1 MRAKAK
7 IVGMGARVSG
17 VSKKNGRPY
26 DFTPFHLV
34 YQDKNVE
41 GFAAAR
47 TLVDQSI
54 LDPIPLPKVNE
65 EVEIVYH
72 FNNGSLTVDAI
83 L

>member
-1 MRAKAK
+1 MRTVAKV
-7 IVGMGARVSG
+7 VGIGARKSG
-17 VSKKNGRPY
+17 IGEKTGRPY

-41 GFAAAR
+41 GFAAVQ